1 MTLRIERTGDI
12 DQRIADGHLFDV
24 RFWQCRRRHRLH
36 RRDRHR
42 HVRPWCFVHR
52 HHDRHQRGRWDC
64 RKGSRDSKF
73 VLSNATGGYQI
84 TNGSPTGAGNANGDA
99 TVTIVDANV
108 SIAKFQNGVN
118 GYTGTSDAFLDGESS
133 FDKFGQD
140 PVIKVDQAVG
150 KYSSPAGLCS
160 SSTTCSAAADQVPT
174 GAKIF
179 DAFLTLN
186 VSNAA
191 SGADIRLF
199 RMLQDWEEV
208 NATWADPQGNAGS
221 LISNGVTPDG
231 IEATAKEDARVTLPG
246 KAGKVQIPLNV
257 DTIQSWANGS
267 LANYG
272 WSIISDDPTQW
283 WFNSEDAFALGTF
296 KPELTILYTDPVET
310 DKGTFSFSVDN
321 YTANES
327 PADGLNTVTVRVNRI
342 GGSDGAATVNWAV
355 SRRHRARPRA
365 RWPI

>member
-1 MTLRIERTGDI
+1 MS
-12 DQRIADGHLFDV
+12 
-24 RFWQCRRRHRLH
+24 
-36 RRDRHR
+36 
-42 HVRPWCFVHR
+42 P
-52 HHDRHQRGRWDC
+52 
-64 RKGSRDSKF
+64 SR
-73 VLSNATGGYQI
+73 Q
-84 TNGSPTGAGNANGDA
+84 
-99 TVTIVDANV
+99 
-108 SIAKFQNGVN
+108 FQNGVN
-118 GYTGTSDAFLDGESS
+118 GYAGTSDAFLDAESS

-140 PVIKVDQAVG
+140 PVIKVDQAAD
-150 KYSSPAGLCS
+150 KYSSAAGTAEIRQHVWRRS
-160 SSTTCSAAADQVPT
+160 GQVPT

-191 SGADIRLF
+191 SGADIRFF

-208 NATWADPQGNAGS
+208 NATWADPQGNAGG

-267 LANYG
+267 LPNFG

-296 KPELTILYTDPVET
+296 KPELTILYTDPVDT
-310 DKGTFSFSVDN
+310 DNGTFSFSVDN

-342 GGSDGAATVNWAV
+342 GGSDGTATVNWAV
-355 SRRHRARPRA
+355 SDGTARRARSRA
-365 RWPI
+365 RWLDLTGATSGSISFADGELFETIHLDRQQ